1 VGRAADATRALREA
15 ASTAA
20 EAASR
25 ARSVVDLLDEVLA
38 ELQCAEAAPG
48 LAPVSSQPCP
58 QEPNKLSARERE
70 VLALVAAGQTNKAIA
85 SALYVSPN
93 TVKTH
98 VASLLHKL
106 RADSR
111 AELAAIATRQGLYQ
125 HAALSHG
132 ELTSRPIPAASR
144 DTTTIGAR
152 VRLMSATEERP
163 HQVMNCLIPSG
174 PADEPGKSRK

>member
-1 VGRAADATRALREA
+1 MRQILRTERGWNDLDGIARDSYVAVGRAADATKALREA
-15 ASTAA
+15 ASAAA

-25 ARSVVDLLDEVLA
+25 ARSVVDLLDDVLA
-38 ELQCAEAAPG
+38 EMQCAETTPG

-58 QEPNKLSARERE
+58 QDPNRLSARERE
-70 VLALVAAGQTNKAIA
+70 VLALVAAGLTNKAIA
-85 SALYVSPN
+85 SALYLSPN

-125 HAALSHG
+125 HAAFSRD

-144 DTTTIGAR
+144 ETMTME
-152 VRLMSATEERP
+152 LER
-163 HQVMNCLIPSG
+163 
-174 PADEPGKSRK
+174 A